1 MYKGPQ
7 SKTVEYDFRASGL
20 CTRDVLLYSGPSSRR
35 SHVIRNIRPSYE
47 NIKTQLSFN
56 LTLGRVIHCTFAQGI
71 MSDVIGFGLDR
82 CGTWP
87 VRIHGRRFPPRSRSP
102 TNAGTFLLSLRP
114 KILVDTGCMD
124 LDVRA
129 LCWEIPYKAAQ
140 KNVSLRVPWGP
151 GKA

>member
-7 SKTVEYDFRASGL
+7 SKTVEYDFKASGL

-87 VRIHGRRFPPRSRSP
+87 VGIHGKKVSSAESILYQCRAFSP
-102 TNAGTFLLSLRP
+102 FTEA
-114 KILVDTGCMD
+114 KDTGRHR
-124 LDVRA
+124 LY
-129 LCWEIPYKAAQ
+129 E
-140 KNVSLRVPWGP
+140 S
-151 GKA
+151 